1 MNREGVGL
9 ADAQEAP
16 ELKKLW
22 RLSFPE
28 DTEEGVAFFF
38 QRVFQPLNCVVFR
51 QEGRPVSMAFLLP
64 AVLHTPEGPTALHYL
79 YAAATRPDRRGRG
92 LFARVLCETFRVGR
106 ERGVE
111 ASCLLPA
118 EQGLAAYYARFG
130 YRPFFRTVIEVKEG
144 KKRGSGLFFSTD
156 AGEYALRR
164 NRSLSHREWW
174 VEWPPHL
181 LAYAVDAAV
190 KNGGGVW
197 LSSEGV
203 ALCEPGDSGSPLLVR
218 EFLCHPA
225 EREEQLRLFSDAA
238 GEALRL
244 RSPVPQG
251 VEKAEDF
258 GMLCPLTERARAWNI
273 QGAAPY
279 LGLAFD

>member
-92 LFARVLCETFRVGR
+92 LFTRVLCETFRVGR

-164 NRSLSHREWW
+164 NR
-174 VEWPPHL
+174 
-181 LAYAVDAAV
+181 Y
-190 KNGGGVW
+190 
-197 LSSEGV
+197 
-203 ALCEPGDSGSPLLVR
+203 
-218 EFLCHPA
+218 
-225 EREEQLRLFSDAA
+225 LFVFPFHIA
-238 GEALRL
+238 
-244 RSPVPQG
+244 
-251 VEKAEDF
+251 
-258 GMLCPLTERARAWNI
+258 
-273 QGAAPY
+273 
-279 LGLAFD
+279 

>member
-1 MNREGVGL
+1 M
-9 ADAQEAP
+9 
-16 ELKKLW
+16 
-22 RLSFPE
+22 
-28 DTEEGVAFFF
+28 
-38 QRVFQPLNCVVFR
+38 
-51 QEGRPVSMAFLLP
+51 
-64 AVLHTPEGPTALHYL
+64 
-79 YAAATRPDRRGRG
+79 
-92 LFARVLCETFRVGR
+92 LCETFRVGR

-111 ASCLLPA
+111 ASCRLPA

-164 NRSLSHREWW
+164 NRYLSHREWW

-218 EFLCHPA
+218 EFLCRPE

-251 VEKAEDF
+251 VEKAENF

-273 QGAAPY
+273 QGTAPY